1 MADTIGIILKYLHQH
16 HFTRAE
22 EVLREE
28 VSLRQQSNGPDLVPL
43 NDDLDLEVAMCLKSV
58 QEKTTQKHAELKAVP
73 NKPAQD
79 KLVTDV
85 KPSAALRLAAKEE
98 PHGHVEPLWSS
109 MKAEV
114 SEPLF
119 MEFEV
124 KDFERSTKLHSTLD
138 VGSSPSQVSL
148 SPISQKKMIE
158 RRKSPG
164 RIGGLSVLQTEAE
177 MGAISS
183 IEKVT
188 PDLKEAEASNASP
201 GNVASDSCI
210 GGVFT
215 PTSQRKELLPG
226 HEADPPQAH
235 FEATRGKVDALK
247 QRWEPKAADKPAL
260 EREKSFRA
268 VVAMAK
274 KVESQSDKWTESNG
288 QSTDVQ
294 DSATFLP
301 EATIEVQLAPR
312 NEIKANATLPTDSKS
327 EDVSAGSLNFTVPK
341 SPEWAEVPIKTIPL
355 IKTSVS
361 LAADSKKSFEEGGKE
376 TISINPPHLYPE
388 RLQTG
393 TKQELVPQAFGKQD
407 TGSQYAAVSSDELKT
422 SYTIEQSTVE
432 GPSSTIVERKL
443 TCVAPRSVQEGLP
456 KLAPVR
462 LRSIDAKSLE
472 AVQDEYAS
480 GMKKSVESSSPGNVA
495 GTANAIPFGL
505 GSYLDVPV
513 GQDVSSSGS
522 RRIPASARP
531 SVSHGIV
538 EDQSELLSGFATAG
552 DVQSESAVEYADECW
567 DSDTYE
573 DDDDPGYLRQP
584 IEDEEWFLAHEIDYP
599 SDDERARPNEEA
611 ARSSR
616 REKDYEKYEK
626 DEEEGCSVLE
636 EEQSYFSGE
645 ESLACLNKA
654 EREKGKTL
662 VEVNEVQTSEVFG
675 RMDGGD
681 TVGINRQIA
690 DATRILDPDQF
701 DRQLLGAVNVPLMDS
716 DTRWRNFDA
725 SKGIQSEEEGV
736 KKPDHGRAVLNNHVF
751 VVEDDRMGSVRFGG
765 VGVSSDVADFGSER
779 RQSVPGES
787 GEGDLDIGEIGDRSM
802 GQTRLSPQLRNSA
815 RGKAHESES
824 NRKQD
829 EEEEEEDLILKYYN
843 NPWASHKRRGVEREV
858 STLDILHLPNSEKE
872 NSTMEKVSN
881 VGEGRRH
888 KESET
893 AGTTGFGGFSF
904 PSPSTSGGDI
914 GAVSRV
920 DSGKSLWSVR
930 DITGQMLGEEADYG
944 NGVSEPDDPLAS
956 WRRKSN
962 ESSPMLSPRNDGHR
976 DLSVRST
983 GSASSTAGY
992 GSTVAKDE
1000 NAGEGDDEV
1009 EQDVEEEDTLEVH
1022 QKIRDTEAVAAE
1034 DEEAAAVQEQIRRIR
1049 AEEEEFETFDLKIIH
1064 RKNRTGFE
1072 EDKDFPVVINAVVA
1086 GRYHVTEYLG
1096 SAAFSTAIQAHDLLT
1111 GMDVCMKIIK
1121 NNKDFFDQSLDE
1133 IKLLKYI
1140 NKHDPGDKH
1149 HLLRLYDYF
1158 YHREHLF
1165 IVCELLR
1172 ANLYEFHKY
1181 NRESGG
1187 EVYFTMPRLQS
1198 IARQCLEALEFIHS
1212 LGLIHC
1218 DLKPENILVKSYSR
1232 CEIKVIDLGSS
1243 CFQTDHLCPY
1253 VQSRSYRAPEV
1264 ILGLPYDHKIDM
1276 WSLGCILA
1284 ELCSGNV
1291 LFQNDSLAT
1300 LLARVVGI
1308 LGPIEPELLSKGRDT
1323 HKFFTKNHTL
1333 YERNQDSDQLEYL
1346 LPKKTSLAHRLPM
1359 GDQGFVEFV
1368 GYLLNINPLLRPNAS
1383 EALKHPWLLF
1393 PYEPISS

>member
-247 QRWEPKAADKPAL
+247 Q
-260 EREKSFRA
+260 
-268 VVAMAK
+268 
-274 KVESQSDKWTESNG
+274 TESNG

-636 EEQSYFSGE
+636 EE
-645 ESLACLNKA
+645 
-654 EREKGKTL
+654 
-662 VEVNEVQTSEVFG
+662 
-675 RMDGGD
+675 
-681 TVGINRQIA
+681 IA

>member
-1 MADTIGIILKYLHQH
+1 MWSKMLTKIIS
-16 HFTRAE
+16 F
-22 EVLREE
+22 
-28 VSLRQQSNGPDLVPL
+28 
-43 NDDLDLEVAMCLKSV
+43 
-58 QEKTTQKHAELKAVP
+58 
-73 NKPAQD
+73 
-79 KLVTDV
+79 
-85 KPSAALRLAAKEE
+85 
-98 PHGHVEPLWSS
+98 
-109 MKAEV
+109 
-114 SEPLF
+114 
-119 MEFEV
+119 
-124 KDFERSTKLHSTLD
+124 
-138 VGSSPSQVSL
+138 
-148 SPISQKKMIE
+148 
-158 RRKSPG
+158 
-164 RIGGLSVLQTEAE
+164 
-177 MGAISS
+177 
-183 IEKVT
+183 
-188 PDLKEAEASNASP
+188 
-201 GNVASDSCI
+201 
-210 GGVFT
+210 
-215 PTSQRKELLPG
+215 
-226 HEADPPQAH
+226 
-235 FEATRGKVDALK
+235 

-636 EEQSYFSGE
+636 EE
-645 ESLACLNKA
+645 
-654 EREKGKTL
+654 
-662 VEVNEVQTSEVFG
+662 
-675 RMDGGD
+675 
-681 TVGINRQIA
+681 IA